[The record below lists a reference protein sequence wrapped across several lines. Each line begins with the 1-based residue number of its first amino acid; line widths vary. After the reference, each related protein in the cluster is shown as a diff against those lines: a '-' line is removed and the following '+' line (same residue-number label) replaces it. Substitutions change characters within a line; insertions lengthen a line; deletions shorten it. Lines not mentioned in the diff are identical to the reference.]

1 MPQAIQPGSFAN
13 MYTQTLLQN
22 VLMQGL
28 QMLQGAGAG
37 GLAGGLGGGLGALGG
52 RPLAN
57 PAIMAQIDGVV
68 NNTMFSLDRQLATV
82 GIGLGA
88 PGQQAQAAQIGGLP
102 NASLIPR
109 PQLTPGDVRPGAVA
123 PAAVN
128 AANPLQGVLGAP
140 PQVAPAVALPGANP
154 LIQQQPLGN
163 GTGNLLSAL
172 G

>member
-22 VLMQGL
+22 ILMQGL
-28 QMLQGAGAG
+28 QMLQGGGAGA
-37 GLAGGLGGGLGALGG
+37 LGGGLGALGG
-52 RPLAN
+52 GLGQPSLAN

-68 NNTMFSLDRQLATV
+68 NNTMVSLDRQLATV
-82 GIGLGA
+82 GIGFGA
-88 PGQQAQAAQIGGLP
+88 AGQQAQAAQVGGLP

-109 PQLTPGDVRPGAVA
+109 PQLTPGDVRPGAPA

-128 AANPLQGVLGAP
+128 AANPLQGILGAP
-140 PQVAPAVALPGANP
+140 QQLPG
-154 LIQQQPLGN
+154 IGN
-163 GTGNLLSAL
+163 NLLQTGAGTGNLLSAL